1 MQTIVSMFATFVA
14 FVSGVIAITE
24 AVNKLFKVENQS
36 IKLLVS
42 WLMSF
47 GLAALGFYL
56 QLGFFADCG
65 PVDTWQGWVKA
76 MSIGLGCGWCAN
88 KMYNREEMWRM
99 LEWVFSFFNK
109 DGKAIRA
116 RMEEERK
123 QKKLVA
129 ENGTKK

>member
-1 MQTIVSMFATFVA
+1 METLMTMFATFVA

-24 AVNKLFKVENQS
+24 AVNKLFKVENHN

-76 MSIGLGCGWCAN
+76 MFIGLGCGWCAN

-99 LEWVFSFFNK
+99 LEWVFSFFDK
-109 DGKAIRA
+109 DGKTTRV
-116 RMEEERK
+116 MLTETRK
-123 QKKLVA
+123 
-129 ENGTKK
+129 

>member
-1 MQTIVSMFATFVA
+1 MEILISMFSSFVA
-14 FVSGVIAITE
+14 MVSGVIFVTE

-76 MSIGLGCGWCAN
+76 MLIGLGCGWCAN

-99 LEWVFSFFNK
+99 LEWVFSFFDKN
-109 DGKAIRA
+109 GKETRLQLKL
-116 RMEEERK
+116 ERSGK
-123 QKKLVA
+123 
-129 ENGTKK
+129 

>member
-1 MQTIVSMFATFVA
+1 MQTIVAMFATFVA

-65 PVDTWQGWVKA
+65 PVDIWQGWVKA
-76 MSIGLGCGWCAN
+76 MLIGLGCGWCAN

-99 LEWVFSFFNK
+99 LEWVFSFFDKN
-109 DGKAIRA
+109 GKETRLQ
-116 RMEEERK
+116 MKLERSGK
-123 QKKLVA
+123 
-129 ENGTKK
+129 

>member
-1 MQTIVSMFATFVA
+1 MEILISMFSSFVA
-14 FVSGVIAITE
+14 MVGGVIFVTE

-76 MSIGLGCGWCAN
+76 MLIGLGCGWCAN

-99 LEWVFSFFNK
+99 LEWVFSFFDK

-116 RMEEERK
+116 RMEGERK

>member
-1 MQTIVSMFATFVA
+1 MEILISMFSSFVA
-14 FVSGVIAITE
+14 MVSGVIFVTE

-76 MSIGLGCGWCAN
+76 MLIGLGCGWCAN
-88 KMYNREEMWRM
+88 KMYDREEMWRM
-99 LEWVFSFFNK
+99 LEWVFSFFDKN
-109 DGKAIRA
+109 GKETRLQ
-116 RMEEERK
+116 MKLERSGK
-123 QKKLVA
+123 
-129 ENGTKK
+129 

>member
-1 MQTIVSMFATFVA
+1 MQTIVAMFATFVA

-56 QLGFFADCG
+56 
-65 PVDTWQGWVKA
+65 
-76 MSIGLGCGWCAN
+76 
-88 KMYNREEMWRM
+88 
-99 LEWVFSFFNK
+99 
-109 DGKAIRA
+109 
-116 RMEEERK
+116 
-123 QKKLVA
+123 
-129 ENGTKK
+129 